1 MALTNHS
8 LTILHGK
15 DALKLVNGLSS
26 NKVDTLKNNEVAS
39 TIILNKKAK
48 IIDFIQIFSLN
59 KLVIMIGNMINHQ
72 NDDLIFLT
80 SEKNEKL
87 SYGEFKIFNE
97 KISRQLAATN
107 IINSDRAAIVLPNG
121 PLMASSFLSISSYM
135 SAAPLNPSYKQEEFE
150 FYLDDL
156 KPKFL
161 LVEPN
166 SKSLAVIAAKNL
178 NIPVFEMKISDNQP
192 LGTFELFDKETNYK
206 NPNDYDEAL
215 VLHTS
220 GTTSRP
226 KIVPLSNLNIFT
238 SAVNISKSLKLT
250 TDDHCLNIM
259 PLFHI
264 HGLIAVL
271 SASAKVGASVC
282 ASNGFNA
289 LKFLDLAETQNITW
303 YSGVPTMHQ
312 AILLRAQKNSDKAK
326 KLNLRFIRS
335 SSASLPPAI
344 FEQLNDIFQTPV
356 IEAYGMTEATH
367 QMASN
372 PLPPAIQKP
381 GLVGMPAGPEICIMN
396 DKNEKL
402 SQGEIGEI
410 CIKGNNVTS
419 GYENNPEANKQSFVN
434 DWFRTGD
441 EGFFD
446 EDGYLKISGR
456 LKEIINKGGEK
467 ISPLEVDNILMDF
480 PPIDQALCFGYKDK
494 MLGEDIAVAIKLKEN
509 KSCTE
514 DDIKSYAN
522 EKLAKFKIPK
532 KIFIVEDIPKGAT
545 GKLQRIGLAKKFGLE

>member
-1 MALTNHS
+1 M
-8 LTILHGK
+8 
-15 DALKLVNGLSS
+15 
-26 NKVDTLKNNEVAS
+26 
-39 TIILNKKAK
+39 
-48 IIDFIQIFSLN
+48 
-59 KLVIMIGNMINHQ
+59 
-72 NDDLIFLT
+72 
-80 SEKNEKL
+80 
-87 SYGEFKIFNE
+87 
-97 KISRQLAATN
+97 
-107 IINSDRAAIVLPNG
+107 
-121 PLMASSFLSISSYM
+121 
-135 SAAPLNPSYKQEEFE
+135 
-150 FYLDDL
+150 
-156 KPKFL
+156 
-161 LVEPN
+161 
-166 SKSLAVIAAKNL
+166 
-178 NIPVFEMKISDNQP
+178 
-192 LGTFELFDKETNYK
+192 
-206 NPNDYDEAL
+206 
-215 VLHTS
+215 
-220 GTTSRP
+220 
-226 KIVPLSNLNIFT
+226 
-238 SAVNISKSLKLT
+238 NISKSLKLT
-250 TDDHCLNIM
+250 ADDHCLNIM

-282 ASNGFNA
+282 ASNRFNA

-367 QMASN
+367 QMTSN

-402 SQGEIGEI
+402 PQGEIGEI
-410 CIKGNNVTS
+410 CIKGDNVTN

-532 KIFIVEDIPKGAT
+532 KIFIVKDIPKGAT

>member
-1 MALTNHS
+1 MEK
-8 LTILHGK
+8 TIR
-15 DALKLVNGLSS
+15 
-26 NKVDTLKNNEVAS
+26 
-39 TIILNKKAK
+39 
-48 IIDFIQIFSLN
+48 
-59 KLVIMIGNMINHQ
+59 NMINQQ

-192 LGTFELFDKETNYK
+192 LGTFELFDKETDYK

-250 TDDHCLNIM
+250 ADDHCLNIM

-396 DKNEKL
+396 DKNKKL
-402 SQGEIGEI
+402 PQGEIGEI
-410 CIKGNNVTS
+410 CIKGDNVTN

>member
-1 MALTNHS
+1 MEK
-8 LTILHGK
+8 TIR
-15 DALKLVNGLSS
+15 
-26 NKVDTLKNNEVAS
+26 
-39 TIILNKKAK
+39 
-48 IIDFIQIFSLN
+48 
-59 KLVIMIGNMINHQ
+59 NMINQQ

-107 IINSDRAAIVLPNG
+107 VKNSDRAAIVLPNG

-178 NIPVFEMKISDNQP
+178 NIPVFEMKISENQP
-192 LGTFELFDKETNYK
+192 LGTFELFDKETDYK

-250 TDDHCLNIM
+250 ADDHCLNIM

-410 CIKGNNVTS
+410 CIKGDNVTN

>member
-1 MALTNHS
+1 MEK
-8 LTILHGK
+8 TIR
-15 DALKLVNGLSS
+15 
-26 NKVDTLKNNEVAS
+26 
-39 TIILNKKAK
+39 
-48 IIDFIQIFSLN
+48 
-59 KLVIMIGNMINHQ
+59 NMINQQ

-97 KISRQLAATN
+97 KISRQLAAAN
-107 IINSDRAAIVLPNG
+107 VKNSDRAAIVLPNG

-192 LGTFELFDKETNYK
+192 LGTFELFDKETDYK

-250 TDDHCLNIM
+250 ADDHCLNIM

-289 LKFLDLAETQNITW
+289 LKFLDLAETQNISW

-367 QMASN
+367 QMTSN

-402 SQGEIGEI
+402 PQGEIGEI
-410 CIKGNNVTS
+410 CIKGDNVTN

>member
-1 MALTNHS
+1 MEK
-8 LTILHGK
+8 TIR
-15 DALKLVNGLSS
+15 
-26 NKVDTLKNNEVAS
+26 
-39 TIILNKKAK
+39 
-48 IIDFIQIFSLN
+48 
-59 KLVIMIGNMINHQ
+59 NMINQQ

-97 KISRQLAATN
+97 KISRQLAAKN

-178 NIPVFEMKISDNQP
+178 NIPVFEMKIYDNQP
-192 LGTFELFDKETNYK
+192 LGTFELFDKETDYK
-206 NPNDYDEAL
+206 NPNDFDESL

-250 TDDHCLNIM
+250 ADDHCLNIM

-344 FEQLNDIFQTPV
+344 FEQLNGIFQTPV

-396 DKNEKL
+396 NKNEKL

-410 CIKGNNVTS
+410 CIKGDNVTN

-480 PPIDQALCFGYKDK
+480 QPIDQALCFGYKDK

-514 DDIKSYAN
+514 DDIKSYAK

-545 GKLQRIGLAKKFGLE
+545 GKLQRIGLAKKFELE

>member
-1 MALTNHS
+1 MEK
-8 LTILHGK
+8 TIR
-15 DALKLVNGLSS
+15 
-26 NKVDTLKNNEVAS
+26 
-39 TIILNKKAK
+39 
-48 IIDFIQIFSLN
+48 
-59 KLVIMIGNMINHQ
+59 NMINQQ

-97 KISRQLAATN
+97 KIARQLAAKN

-250 TDDHCLNIM
+250 ADDHCLNIM

-335 SSASLPPAI
+335 SSASLPPVI

-402 SQGEIGEI
+402 LQGEIGEI
-410 CIKGNNVTS
+410 CIKGDNVTN

-446 EDGYLKISGR
+446 KDGYLKISGR

-494 MLGEDIAVAIKLKEN
+494 MLGEDVAVAIKLKEN

-522 EKLAKFKIPK
+522 EKLAKYKIPK

>member
-1 MALTNHS
+1 MEK
-8 LTILHGK
+8 TIR
-15 DALKLVNGLSS
+15 
-26 NKVDTLKNNEVAS
+26 
-39 TIILNKKAK
+39 
-48 IIDFIQIFSLN
+48 
-59 KLVIMIGNMINHQ
+59 NMINQQ
-72 NDDLIFLT
+72 NDNLIFLT

-107 IINSDRAAIVLPNG
+107 VKNSDRAAIVLPNG

-178 NIPVFEMKISDNQP
+178 NIPVFEMKISVNQP
-192 LGTFELFDKETNYK
+192 LGTFELFDKETDYK

-250 TDDHCLNIM
+250 ADDHCLNIM

-344 FEQLNDIFQTPV
+344 FEQLNDIFETPV

-402 SQGEIGEI
+402 PQGEIGEI
-410 CIKGNNVTS
+410 CIKGDNVTN
-419 GYENNPEANKQSFVN
+419 GYENNPEANKQSFIN

-446 EDGYLKISGR
+446 KDGYLKISGR

-480 PPIDQALCFGYKDK
+480 LPIDQALCFGYKDK

>member
-1 MALTNHS
+1 MEK
-8 LTILHGK
+8 TIR
-15 DALKLVNGLSS
+15 
-26 NKVDTLKNNEVAS
+26 
-39 TIILNKKAK
+39 
-48 IIDFIQIFSLN
+48 
-59 KLVIMIGNMINHQ
+59 NMINQQ

-178 NIPVFEMKISDNQP
+178 NIPVFEMKISVNQP

-250 TDDHCLNIM
+250 ADDHCLNIM

-344 FEQLNDIFQTPV
+344 FEQLNDMFKTPV

-410 CIKGNNVTS
+410 CIKGDNVTN
-419 GYENNPEANKQSFVN
+419 GYENNPEANKQSFAN

-480 PPIDQALCFGYKDK
+480 LPIDQALCFGYKDK

-532 KIFIVEDIPKGAT
+532 KIFIVKDIPKGAT

>member
-1 MALTNHS
+1 MEK
-8 LTILHGK
+8 TIR
-15 DALKLVNGLSS
+15 
-26 NKVDTLKNNEVAS
+26 
-39 TIILNKKAK
+39 
-48 IIDFIQIFSLN
+48 
-59 KLVIMIGNMINHQ
+59 NMINQQ

-192 LGTFELFDKETNYK
+192 LGTFELFDKETDYK

-250 TDDHCLNIM
+250 ADDHCLNIM

-344 FEQLNDIFQTPV
+344 FEQLNNIFQTPV

-410 CIKGNNVTS
+410 CIKGDNVTN

-434 DWFRTGD
+434 NWFRTGD

>member
-1 MALTNHS
+1 MEK
-8 LTILHGK
+8 TIR
-15 DALKLVNGLSS
+15 
-26 NKVDTLKNNEVAS
+26 
-39 TIILNKKAK
+39 
-48 IIDFIQIFSLN
+48 
-59 KLVIMIGNMINHQ
+59 NMINQQ
-72 NDDLIFLT
+72 NDNLIFLT

-107 IINSDRAAIVLPNG
+107 VKNSDRAAIVLPNG

-192 LGTFELFDKETNYK
+192 LGTFELFDKETDYK

-250 TDDHCLNIM
+250 ADDHCLNIM

-410 CIKGNNVTS
+410 CIKGNNVTN

>member
-1 MALTNHS
+1 MKK
-8 LTILHGK
+8 TIR
-15 DALKLVNGLSS
+15 
-26 NKVDTLKNNEVAS
+26 
-39 TIILNKKAK
+39 
-48 IIDFIQIFSLN
+48 
-59 KLVIMIGNMINHQ
+59 NMINQQ

-107 IINSDRAAIVLPNG
+107 VKNSDRAAIVLPNG

-135 SAAPLNPSYKQEEFE
+135 SAAPLNPSYKQEEFD

-178 NIPVFEMKISDNQP
+178 NIPVFEMKISNNQP
-192 LGTFELFDKETNYK
+192 LGTFELFDKETDYK

-250 TDDHCLNIM
+250 DNDHCLNIM

-312 AILLRAQKNSDKAK
+312 AILLRAQKKSDKAK

-410 CIKGNNVTS
+410 CIKGDNVTN

-532 KIFIVEDIPKGAT
+532 KTISLALKSGYFFPTQEMPKIEEVEMENNIDLPYLSGEKV
-545 GKLQRIGLAKKFGLE
+545 IGYFNTISDNKKSFGC

>member
-1 MALTNHS
+1 MEK
-8 LTILHGK
+8 TIR
-15 DALKLVNGLSS
+15 
-26 NKVDTLKNNEVAS
+26 
-39 TIILNKKAK
+39 
-48 IIDFIQIFSLN
+48 
-59 KLVIMIGNMINHQ
+59 NMINQQ

-192 LGTFELFDKETNYK
+192 LGTFELFDKETDYK

-250 TDDHCLNIM
+250 ADDHCLNIM

-335 SSASLPPAI
+335 SSASLPPVI
-344 FEQLNDIFQTPV
+344 FEQLNDIFQTPI

-381 GLVGMPAGPEICIMN
+381 GLVGIPAGPEICIMN

-402 SQGEIGEI
+402 SQGQIGEI
-410 CIKGNNVTS
+410 CIKGDNVTN

-434 DWFRTGD
+434 NWFRTGD

-446 EDGYLKISGR
+446 KDGYLKISGR

-494 MLGEDIAVAIKLKEN
+494 MLGEDIAAAIKLKEN

>member
-1 MALTNHS
+1 MEK
-8 LTILHGK
+8 TIR
-15 DALKLVNGLSS
+15 
-26 NKVDTLKNNEVAS
+26 
-39 TIILNKKAK
+39 
-48 IIDFIQIFSLN
+48 
-59 KLVIMIGNMINHQ
+59 NMINQQ

-192 LGTFELFDKETNYK
+192 LGTFELFDKETDYK

-250 TDDHCLNIM
+250 ADDHCLNIM

-402 SQGEIGEI
+402 PQGEIGEI
-410 CIKGNNVTS
+410 CIKGDNVTN
-419 GYENNPEANKQSFVN
+419 GYENNPEANKQSFIN

>member
-1 MALTNHS
+1 MEK
-8 LTILHGK
+8 TIR
-15 DALKLVNGLSS
+15 
-26 NKVDTLKNNEVAS
+26 
-39 TIILNKKAK
+39 
-48 IIDFIQIFSLN
+48 
-59 KLVIMIGNMINHQ
+59 NMINQQ

-178 NIPVFEMKISDNQP
+178 NIPVFVMKISDNQP
-192 LGTFELFDKETNYK
+192 LGTFELFDKETDYK

-250 TDDHCLNIM
+250 ADDHCLNIM

-312 AILLRAQKNSDKAK
+312 AILLRAQKNSDIAK

-410 CIKGNNVTS
+410 CIKGDNVTN

>member
-1 MALTNHS
+1 MEK
-8 LTILHGK
+8 TIR
-15 DALKLVNGLSS
+15 
-26 NKVDTLKNNEVAS
+26 
-39 TIILNKKAK
+39 
-48 IIDFIQIFSLN
+48 
-59 KLVIMIGNMINHQ
+59 NMINQQ

-107 IINSDRAAIVLPNG
+107 VKNSDRAAIVLPNG

-178 NIPVFEMKISDNQP
+178 NIPVFEMKISVNQP
-192 LGTFELFDKETNYK
+192 LGTFELFDKETDYK

-250 TDDHCLNIM
+250 ADDHCLNIM

-344 FEQLNDIFQTPV
+344 FKQLNDIFKTPV

-410 CIKGNNVTS
+410 CIKGDNVTN

-480 PPIDQALCFGYKDK
+480 LPIDQALCFGYKDK

>member
-1 MALTNHS
+1 MEK
-8 LTILHGK
+8 TIR
-15 DALKLVNGLSS
+15 
-26 NKVDTLKNNEVAS
+26 
-39 TIILNKKAK
+39 
-48 IIDFIQIFSLN
+48 
-59 KLVIMIGNMINHQ
+59 NMINQQ

-192 LGTFELFDKETNYK
+192 LGTFELFDKETDYK

-250 TDDHCLNIM
+250 ADDHCLNIM

-335 SSASLPPAI
+335 SSASLPPVI
-344 FEQLNDIFQTPV
+344 FEQLNDIFQTPI

-402 SQGEIGEI
+402 SQGQIGEI
-410 CIKGNNVTS
+410 CIKGDNVTN

-434 DWFRTGD
+434 NWFRTGD

-446 EDGYLKISGR
+446 KDGYLKISGR

>member
-1 MALTNHS
+1 MEK
-8 LTILHGK
+8 TIR
-15 DALKLVNGLSS
+15 
-26 NKVDTLKNNEVAS
+26 
-39 TIILNKKAK
+39 
-48 IIDFIQIFSLN
+48 
-59 KLVIMIGNMINHQ
+59 NMINQQ

-178 NIPVFEMKISDNQP
+178 NIPVFEMKISVNQP

-238 SAVNISKSLKLT
+238 SAVNISKSLKLPA
-250 TDDHCLNIM
+250 DDHCLNIM

-344 FEQLNDIFQTPV
+344 FEQLNNIFQTPV

-367 QMASN
+367 QMTSN

-410 CIKGNNVTS
+410 CIKGDNVTN

>member
-1 MALTNHS
+1 MEK
-8 LTILHGK
+8 TIR
-15 DALKLVNGLSS
+15 
-26 NKVDTLKNNEVAS
+26 
-39 TIILNKKAK
+39 
-48 IIDFIQIFSLN
+48 
-59 KLVIMIGNMINHQ
+59 NMINQQ

-135 SAAPLNPSYKQEEFE
+135 SAAPLNPLYKQEEFE

-250 TDDHCLNIM
+250 ADDHCLNIM

-312 AILLRAQKNSDKAK
+312 AILLRAQKNSNKAK

-367 QMASN
+367 QMTSN

-402 SQGEIGEI
+402 PQGEIGEI
-410 CIKGNNVTS
+410 CIKGDNVTN

-434 DWFRTGD
+434 NWFRTGD

>member
-1 MALTNHS
+1 MEK
-8 LTILHGK
+8 TIR
-15 DALKLVNGLSS
+15 
-26 NKVDTLKNNEVAS
+26 
-39 TIILNKKAK
+39 
-48 IIDFIQIFSLN
+48 
-59 KLVIMIGNMINHQ
+59 NMINQQ

-107 IINSDRAAIVLPNG
+107 VKNSDRAAIVLPNG

-192 LGTFELFDKETNYK
+192 LGTFELFDKETDYK

-250 TDDHCLNIM
+250 ADDHCLNIM

-402 SQGEIGEI
+402 QEGEIGEI
-410 CIKGNNVTS
+410 CIKGDNVTN

>member
-1 MALTNHS
+1 MEK
-8 LTILHGK
+8 TIR
-15 DALKLVNGLSS
+15 
-26 NKVDTLKNNEVAS
+26 
-39 TIILNKKAK
+39 
-48 IIDFIQIFSLN
+48 
-59 KLVIMIGNMINHQ
+59 NMINQQ

-178 NIPVFEMKISDNQP
+178 NIPVFEMRISDNQP
-192 LGTFELFDKETNYK
+192 LGTFELFDKETDYK

-250 TDDHCLNIM
+250 ADDHCLNIM

-367 QMASN
+367 QMTSN

-381 GLVGMPAGPEICIMN
+381 GLVGMPAGPELCIMN

-402 SQGEIGEI
+402 PQGEIGEI
-410 CIKGNNVTS
+410 CIKGDNVTN

>member
-1 MALTNHS
+1 MEK
-8 LTILHGK
+8 TIR
-15 DALKLVNGLSS
+15 
-26 NKVDTLKNNEVAS
+26 
-39 TIILNKKAK
+39 
-48 IIDFIQIFSLN
+48 
-59 KLVIMIGNMINHQ
+59 NMINQQ

-107 IINSDRAAIVLPNG
+107 VKNSDRAAIVLPNG

-178 NIPVFEMKISDNQP
+178 NIPVFEMKISVNQP

-250 TDDHCLNIM
+250 ADDHCLNIM

-367 QMASN
+367 QMTSN

-410 CIKGNNVTS
+410 CIKGDNVTN

>member
-1 MALTNHS
+1 MEK
-8 LTILHGK
+8 TIR
-15 DALKLVNGLSS
+15 
-26 NKVDTLKNNEVAS
+26 
-39 TIILNKKAK
+39 
-48 IIDFIQIFSLN
+48 
-59 KLVIMIGNMINHQ
+59 NMINQQ

-178 NIPVFEMKISDNQP
+178 NIPVFEMKISVNQP

-250 TDDHCLNIM
+250 ADDHCLNIM

-312 AILLRAQKNSDKAK
+312 AILLRAQKNSNKAK

-344 FEQLNDIFQTPV
+344 FKQLNDIFQTPV

-367 QMASN
+367 QMTSN

-402 SQGEIGEI
+402 PQGEIGEI
-410 CIKGNNVTS
+410 CIKGDNVTN
-419 GYENNPEANKQSFVN
+419 GYENNPEANKQSFIN
-434 DWFRTGD
+434 NWFRTGD

>member
-1 MALTNHS
+1 MEK
-8 LTILHGK
+8 TIR
-15 DALKLVNGLSS
+15 
-26 NKVDTLKNNEVAS
+26 
-39 TIILNKKAK
+39 
-48 IIDFIQIFSLN
+48 
-59 KLVIMIGNMINHQ
+59 NMINQQ

-192 LGTFELFDKETNYK
+192 LGTFELFDKETDYK

-250 TDDHCLNIM
+250 ADDHCLNIM

-344 FEQLNDIFQTPV
+344 FEQLNDTFQTPV

-410 CIKGNNVTS
+410 CIKGDNVTN

-532 KIFIVEDIPKGAT
+532 KIFIVEDIPKGST

>member
-1 MALTNHS
+1 MEK
-8 LTILHGK
+8 TIR
-15 DALKLVNGLSS
+15 
-26 NKVDTLKNNEVAS
+26 
-39 TIILNKKAK
+39 
-48 IIDFIQIFSLN
+48 
-59 KLVIMIGNMINHQ
+59 NMINQQ

-107 IINSDRAAIVLPNG
+107 VKNSDRAAIVLPNG

-192 LGTFELFDKETNYK
+192 LGTFELFDKETDYK

-250 TDDHCLNIM
+250 ADDHCLNIM

-410 CIKGNNVTS
+410 CIKGDNVTN

>member
-1 MALTNHS
+1 MEK
-8 LTILHGK
+8 TIR
-15 DALKLVNGLSS
+15 
-26 NKVDTLKNNEVAS
+26 
-39 TIILNKKAK
+39 
-48 IIDFIQIFSLN
+48 
-59 KLVIMIGNMINHQ
+59 NMINQQ
-72 NDDLIFLT
+72 NDNLIFLT

-107 IINSDRAAIVLPNG
+107 VKNSDRAAIVLPNG

-135 SAAPLNPSYKQEEFE
+135 SAAPLNPLYKQEEFE

-192 LGTFELFDKETNYK
+192 LGTFELFDKETDYK

-250 TDDHCLNIM
+250 ADDHCLNIM

-410 CIKGNNVTS
+410 CIKGDNVTN

>member
-1 MALTNHS
+1 MEK
-8 LTILHGK
+8 TIR
-15 DALKLVNGLSS
+15 
-26 NKVDTLKNNEVAS
+26 
-39 TIILNKKAK
+39 
-48 IIDFIQIFSLN
+48 
-59 KLVIMIGNMINHQ
+59 NMINQQ

-178 NIPVFEMKISDNQP
+178 NIPVFVMKISDNQP
-192 LGTFELFDKETNYK
+192 LGTFELFDKETDYK

-250 TDDHCLNIM
+250 ADDHCLNIM

-344 FEQLNDIFQTPV
+344 FEQLNNIFQTPV

-410 CIKGNNVTS
+410 CIKGDNVTN

>member
-1 MALTNHS
+1 MEK
-8 LTILHGK
+8 TIR
-15 DALKLVNGLSS
+15 
-26 NKVDTLKNNEVAS
+26 
-39 TIILNKKAK
+39 
-48 IIDFIQIFSLN
+48 
-59 KLVIMIGNMINHQ
+59 NMINQQ

-97 KISRQLAATN
+97 KISRQLSAKN

-178 NIPVFEMKISDNQP
+178 DIPVFEMKISDNQP
-192 LGTFELFDKETNYK
+192 LGTFELFDKETDYK

-250 TDDHCLNIM
+250 ADDHCLNIM

-335 SSASLPPAI
+335 SSASLPPVI
-344 FEQLNDIFQTPV
+344 FEQLNDIFQTPI

-402 SQGEIGEI
+402 SQGQIGEI
-410 CIKGNNVTS
+410 CIKGDNVTN

-434 DWFRTGD
+434 NWFRTGD

-446 EDGYLKISGR
+446 KDGYLKISGR

-494 MLGEDIAVAIKLKEN
+494 MLGEDIAAAIKLKEN

>member
-1 MALTNHS
+1 MEK
-8 LTILHGK
+8 TIR
-15 DALKLVNGLSS
+15 
-26 NKVDTLKNNEVAS
+26 
-39 TIILNKKAK
+39 
-48 IIDFIQIFSLN
+48 
-59 KLVIMIGNMINHQ
+59 NMINQQ

-192 LGTFELFDKETNYK
+192 LGTFELFDKETDYK

-250 TDDHCLNIM
+250 ADDHCLNIM

-402 SQGEIGEI
+402 PQGEIGEI
-410 CIKGNNVTS
+410 CIKGDNVTN

>member
-1 MALTNHS
+1 MEK
-8 LTILHGK
+8 TIR
-15 DALKLVNGLSS
+15 
-26 NKVDTLKNNEVAS
+26 
-39 TIILNKKAK
+39 
-48 IIDFIQIFSLN
+48 
-59 KLVIMIGNMINHQ
+59 NMINQQ

-107 IINSDRAAIVLPNG
+107 VKNSDRAAIVLPNG

-192 LGTFELFDKETNYK
+192 LGTFELFDKETDYK

-250 TDDHCLNIM
+250 ADDHCLNIM

-372 PLPPAIQKP
+372 PLPPAAQKP

-396 DKNEKL
+396 DNNEKL
-402 SQGEIGEI
+402 PEGELGDI
-410 CIKGNNVTS
+410 CIKGDNVTN

>member
-1 MALTNHS
+1 MEK
-8 LTILHGK
+8 TIR
-15 DALKLVNGLSS
+15 
-26 NKVDTLKNNEVAS
+26 
-39 TIILNKKAK
+39 
-48 IIDFIQIFSLN
+48 
-59 KLVIMIGNMINHQ
+59 NMINQQ
-72 NDDLIFLT
+72 NDNLIFLT

-107 IINSDRAAIVLPNG
+107 VKNSDRAAIVLPNG

-192 LGTFELFDKETNYK
+192 LGTFELFDKETDYK

-250 TDDHCLNIM
+250 ADDHCLNIM

-344 FEQLNDIFQTPV
+344 FKQLNDIFQTPV

-410 CIKGNNVTS
+410 CIKGDNVTN

>member
-1 MALTNHS
+1 MEK
-8 LTILHGK
+8 TIR
-15 DALKLVNGLSS
+15 
-26 NKVDTLKNNEVAS
+26 
-39 TIILNKKAK
+39 
-48 IIDFIQIFSLN
+48 
-59 KLVIMIGNMINHQ
+59 NMINQQ

-250 TDDHCLNIM
+250 ADDHCLNIM

-367 QMASN
+367 QMTSN

-410 CIKGNNVTS
+410 CIKGDNVTN

>member
-1 MALTNHS
+1 MEK
-8 LTILHGK
+8 TIR
-15 DALKLVNGLSS
+15 
-26 NKVDTLKNNEVAS
+26 
-39 TIILNKKAK
+39 
-48 IIDFIQIFSLN
+48 
-59 KLVIMIGNMINHQ
+59 NMINQQ

-178 NIPVFEMKISDNQP
+178 DIPVFEMKISDNQP
-192 LGTFELFDKETNYK
+192 LGTFELFDKETDYK

-250 TDDHCLNIM
+250 ADDHCLNIM

-410 CIKGNNVTS
+410 CIKGDNVTN

>member
-1 MALTNHS
+1 MEK
-8 LTILHGK
+8 TIR
-15 DALKLVNGLSS
+15 
-26 NKVDTLKNNEVAS
+26 
-39 TIILNKKAK
+39 
-48 IIDFIQIFSLN
+48 
-59 KLVIMIGNMINHQ
+59 NMINQQ

-80 SEKNEKL
+80 SEKNEKI

-192 LGTFELFDKETNYK
+192 LGTFELFDKETDYK

-250 TDDHCLNIM
+250 ADDHCLNIM

-402 SQGEIGEI
+402 LQGEIGEI
-410 CIKGNNVTS
+410 CIKGDNVTN

>member
-1 MALTNHS
+1 MEK
-8 LTILHGK
+8 TIR
-15 DALKLVNGLSS
+15 
-26 NKVDTLKNNEVAS
+26 
-39 TIILNKKAK
+39 
-48 IIDFIQIFSLN
+48 
-59 KLVIMIGNMINHQ
+59 NMINQQ

-192 LGTFELFDKETNYK
+192 LGTFELFDKETDYK
-206 NPNDYDEAL
+206 NPKDCDEAL

-250 TDDHCLNIM
+250 ADDHCLNIM

-402 SQGEIGEI
+402 PQGEIGEI
-410 CIKGNNVTS
+410 CIKGDNVTN

>member
-1 MALTNHS
+1 MEK
-8 LTILHGK
+8 TIR
-15 DALKLVNGLSS
+15 
-26 NKVDTLKNNEVAS
+26 
-39 TIILNKKAK
+39 
-48 IIDFIQIFSLN
+48 
-59 KLVIMIGNMINHQ
+59 NMINQQ

-80 SEKNEKL
+80 SEKNEKI

-97 KISRQLAATN
+97 KISRQLAAKN

-135 SAAPLNPSYKQEEFE
+135 SATPLNPSYKQEEFE

-192 LGTFELFDKETNYK
+192 LGTFELFDKETDYK

-250 TDDHCLNIM
+250 ADDHCLNIM

-271 SASAKVGASVC
+271 SASAKAGASVC

-289 LKFLDLAETQNITW
+289 LKFLDLAETQNISW

-410 CIKGNNVTS
+410 CIKGNNVTN

-532 KIFIVEDIPKGAT
+532 KIFVVEDIPKGAT

>member
-1 MALTNHS
+1 MEK
-8 LTILHGK
+8 TIR
-15 DALKLVNGLSS
+15 
-26 NKVDTLKNNEVAS
+26 
-39 TIILNKKAK
+39 
-48 IIDFIQIFSLN
+48 
-59 KLVIMIGNMINHQ
+59 NMINQQ

-107 IINSDRAAIVLPNG
+107 IMSSDRAAIVLPNG

-178 NIPVFEMKISDNQP
+178 DIPVFEMKISDNQP
-192 LGTFELFDKETNYK
+192 LGTFELFDKETDYK

-226 KIVPLSNLNIFT
+226 KIVPLSNLNVFT

-250 TDDHCLNIM
+250 ADDHCLNIM

-282 ASNGFNA
+282 SSNGFNA

-335 SSASLPPAI
+335 SSASLPPVI
-344 FEQLNDIFQTPV
+344 FEQLNDIFQTPI

-402 SQGEIGEI
+402 SQGQIGEI
-410 CIKGNNVTS
+410 CIKGDNVTN

-434 DWFRTGD
+434 NWFRTGD

-446 EDGYLKISGR
+446 KDGYLKISGR

-494 MLGEDIAVAIKLKEN
+494 MLGEDIAAAIKLKES